1 MSTSNGMLRGLA
13 VASVFAGVLAALP
26 ARAELLADLFN
37 GAPQSVGVA
46 GTSHAETTVTNNG
59 NYVTVPT
66 NTKLPTEPG
75 TPHFR
80 KPNRHHAQGQYR

>member
-1 MSTSNGMLRGLA
+1 MNTIARRI
-13 VASVFAGVLAALP
+13 AAAATVTIAP
-26 ARAELLADLFN
+26 ALIAI
-37 GAPQSVGVA
+37 GVA